1 MPTDWP
7 EARKRLEGWAASA
20 PYGHEPW
27 MRKHVADL
35 RVLLSRADR
44 IDALEAESARLR
56 ETLESAVSEIELAAL
71 SMPVGNKRRMEMQE
85 RNQTRRAA
93 LSPAPSAQEAKP

>member
-44 IDALEAESARLR
+44 IDALEAENARLR
-56 ETLESAVSEIELAAL
+56 EGLEDISNAHGIG
-71 SMPVGNKRRMEMQE
+71 PNWMQV
-85 RNQTRRAA
+85 RARAA